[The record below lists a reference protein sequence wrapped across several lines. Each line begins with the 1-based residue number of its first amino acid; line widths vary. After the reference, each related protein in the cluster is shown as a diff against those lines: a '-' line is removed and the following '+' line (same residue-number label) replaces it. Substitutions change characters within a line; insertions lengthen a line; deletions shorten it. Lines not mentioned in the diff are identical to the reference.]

1 MRKSQ
6 IFLIIGLIVL
16 LAGAILSILK
26 IEPYAD
32 YTLVVGALI
41 IILRGAIRSRERD
54 DNANNHTEHEA
65 NND

>member
-6 IFLIIGLIVL
+6 ILLIIGLTIL

-32 YTLVVGALI
+32 YTLVAGALTVI
-41 IILRGAIRSRERD
+41 IRGAVRSRERD
-54 DNANNHTEHEA
+54 EIDNNTNQNEQ
-65 NND
+65 